1 MSSAQ
6 QPTTATAPSAP
17 STAKRPRADTATGSS
32 VPSSLSIDPLDESL
46 DGVMEIG
53 FEDPRDLVHVQFGEL
68 LPQHYPWDLKVLEE
82 VPELVGRAIQGRTPL
97 ENIVLGRFITAK
109 VEDQFDL
116 SRTMEKSFGKG
127 SIPDAQSYPRGRL
140 LTKVYAR
147 VGPEAEVKRMPRL
160 MGGPQDFNWKVVE
173 NRSFVLFAPILSVWP
188 LPLYSVARDSVV
200 WQFTVKK
207 EFREEKVLSA
217 LKDNL
222 EDNYVGFFSRQVSHY

>member
-1 MSSAQ
+1 
-6 QPTTATAPSAP
+6 
-17 STAKRPRADTATGSS
+17 
-32 VPSSLSIDPLDESL
+32 
-46 DGVMEIG
+46 
-53 FEDPRDLVHVQFGEL
+53 
-68 LPQHYPWDLKVLEE
+68 
-82 VPELVGRAIQGRTPL
+82 
-97 ENIVLGRFITAK
+97 
-109 VEDQFDL
+109 
-116 SRTMEKSFGKG
+116 
-127 SIPDAQSYPRGRL
+127 
-140 LTKVYAR
+140 
-147 VGPEAEVKRMPRL
+147 MPRL